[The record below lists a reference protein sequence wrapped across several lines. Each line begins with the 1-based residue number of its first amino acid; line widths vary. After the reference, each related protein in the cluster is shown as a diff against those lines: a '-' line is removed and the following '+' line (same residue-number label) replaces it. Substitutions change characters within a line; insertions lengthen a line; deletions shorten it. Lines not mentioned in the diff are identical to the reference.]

1 MAAMD
6 KKMESCDVNPTQMKT
21 RRQVRAIP
29 MERNLVPMQWLVG
42 IALLVAILI
51 AAGAAHARGTPESFA
66 DLAEKLIPSVV
77 TISSTQA
84 TPQRQGPEG
93 FNVPPGSPF
102 EEFFKDFFERNQPQ
116 QRRRRPTSLG
126 SGFIIDKKGYV
137 VTNNHVI
144 ADAEEI
150 TVVLHDDTMLKA
162 ELVGRDPETDLAVL
176 KIDPDGQKLSVAEFG
191 DSDGARVGDWVLAI
205 GNPFGLGSTVTA
217 GIISARGRDIN
228 AGRYDDF
235 IQTDAPINKGNSG
248 GPLFNKKGGVIG
260 VNTMIYSPSG
270 GSVGIG
276 FSVPSAVAKP
286 VISQLI
292 DGGKV
297 RRGWLGVRIQTV
309 TEEIAESL
317 DLKKAT
323 GALVASVSEGS
334 PAADA
339 GIKPRDVVLKF
350 AGRKVTEMR
359 KLPRIVAETPIDKAV
374 DVVLWRDG
382 KEKVVQ
388 VTVGE
393 LKEQEVAGADAGKG
407 KDKKS
412 KKTER
417 LIEELGLTL
426 SAISP
431 EIAQR
436 LELAED
442 AKGVVVTK
450 VSPDSVAAEKG
461 IRVGDL
467 VVEVGQEEVSDPD
480 QVAKKV
486 KKAKKAKRKTV
497 LLLVEGQSGLR
508 FVALRLGSK

>member
-1 MAAMD
+1 
-6 KKMESCDVNPTQMKT
+6 
-21 RRQVRAIP
+21 
-29 MERNLVPMQWLVG
+29 MERNFVPVQWIAG
-42 IALLVAILI
+42 IVLLIAMLVA
-51 AAGAAHARGTPESFA
+51 AGGAHARGTPESFA

-84 TPQRQGPEG
+84 MPDRQGPEG

-162 ELVGRDPETDLAVL
+162 KLVGRDPETDLAVL
-176 KIDPDGQKLSVAEFG
+176 KIDAKGHNLSVSEFG
-191 DSDGARVGDWVLAI
+191 NSDSARVGDWVLAI

-248 GPLFNKKGGVIG
+248 GPLFNKDGEVIG

-276 FSVPSAVAKP
+276 FSVPSAVANP
-286 VISQLI
+286 VIQQLI
-292 DGGKV
+292 NDGKV

-323 GALVASVSEGS
+323 GALVASVSDGS

-350 AGRKVTEMR
+350 AGREVTEMR

-374 DVVLWRDG
+374 DVLLWRNG
-382 KEKVVQ
+382 KEMVVQ
-388 VTVGE
+388 VKVGE
-393 LKEQEVAGADAGKG
+393 LKEQAVASAGESDG
-407 KDKKS
+407 KDNGKKG
-412 KKTER
+412 KKTEQV
-417 LIEELGLTL
+417 IEELGLTL
-426 SAISP
+426 AAISP
-431 EIAQR
+431 ELAER
-436 LELAED
+436 FELAED
-442 AKGVVVTK
+442 AKGVLVTK
-450 VSPDSVAAEKG
+450 VNPDSVAAEKG

-467 VVEVGQEEVSDPD
+467 VVEVGQEEISSPSD
-480 QVAKKV
+480 VAKKV

>member
-1 MAAMD
+1 
-6 KKMESCDVNPTQMKT
+6 
-21 RRQVRAIP
+21 
-29 MERNLVPMQWLVG
+29 MERHQETFQPLQWIIGL
-42 IALLVAILI
+42 ALLCAMLV
-51 AAGAAHARGTPESFA
+51 AAGAAQARGTPESFA
-66 DLAEKLIPSVV
+66 DLAEKLTPSVV

-84 TPQRQGPEG
+84 MPERRGPEG

-126 SGFIIDKKGYV
+126 SGFVIDKKGHV

-144 ADAEEI
+144 ADADEI
-150 TVVLHDDTMLKA
+150 TVVLQDDTMLKA

-176 KIDPDGQKLSVAEFG
+176 KIDPKGLKLSVAEFG
-191 DSDGARVGDWVLAI
+191 DSDDARVGDWVLAI

-248 GPLFNKKGGVIG
+248 GPLFDKEGKVIG

-286 VISQLI
+286 VIAQLI
-292 DGGKV
+292 EGGKV

-317 DLKKAT
+317 DLDKAT

-334 PAADA
+334 PAEKG
-339 GIKPRDVVLKF
+339 GIKPRDVVLEF
-350 AGRKVTEMR
+350 AGREVSEMR

-374 DVVLWRDG
+374 DVVVWRDG
-382 KEKVVQ
+382 KKKVLQ

-393 LKEQEVAGADAGKG
+393 LKEEKMAAGDHGGRRDKDAV
-407 KDKKS
+407 
-412 KKTER
+412 R
-417 LIEELGLTL
+417 MVEELGLGL
-426 SAISP
+426 SSITP
-431 EIAQR
+431 ELAQR
-436 LELAED
+436 FELSED
-442 AKGVVVTK
+442 ARGVIVTK
-450 VSPDSVAAEKG
+450 VSPDSAAAEKG
-461 IRVGDL
+461 ILVGDL
-467 VVEVGQEEVSDPD
+467 VVEVGQEEVESPG
-480 QVAKKV
+480 QVAEKV
-486 KKAKKAKRKTV
+486 AKAEDAGRKTV
-497 LLLVEGQSGLR
+497 LLLVEGQGGLR

>member
-1 MAAMD
+1 
-6 KKMESCDVNPTQMKT
+6 VNPTQNKI
-21 RRQVRAIP
+21 RRQARAVP
-29 MERNLVPMQWLVG
+29 LERHQQTFQPLQWIIG
-42 IALLVAILI
+42 FALLIAMLI
-51 AAGAAHARGTPESFA
+51 AAGAAQARGTPESFA
-66 DLAEKLIPSVV
+66 DLAEKLTPSVV

-84 TPQRQGPEG
+84 MPERRGPEG

-116 QRRRRPTSLG
+116 QRRRPTSLG
-126 SGFIIDKKGYV
+126 SGFIIDKNGHV

-144 ADAEEI
+144 ADADEI
-150 TVVLHDDTMLKA
+150 TVVLQDDTMLKA

-176 KIDPDGQKLSVAEFG
+176 KIDPKGLKLNVAEFG
-191 DSDGARVGDWVLAI
+191 DSDDARVGDWVLAI

-248 GPLFNKKGGVIG
+248 GPLFNNDGKVIG

-286 VISQLI
+286 VIAQLI

-317 DLKKAT
+317 DLDKPI

-334 PAADA
+334 PAEKG
-339 GIKPRDVVLKF
+339 GIKPRDVVLEF
-350 AGRKVTEMR
+350 AGREVTEMR

-374 DVVLWRDG
+374 DVVVWRDG
-382 KEKVVQ
+382 KKKVVQ

-393 LKEQEVAGADAGKG
+393 LREEKVAARESDGRSDKDAV
-407 KDKKS
+407 
-412 KKTER
+412 R
-417 LIEELGLTL
+417 MVEELGLGL
-426 SAISP
+426 SSITP
-431 EIAQR
+431 ELAQR
-436 LELAED
+436 FELAED
-442 AKGVVVTK
+442 VKGVIVTK
-450 VSPDSVAAEKG
+450 VSPDSAAAEKG
-461 IRVGDL
+461 IHVGDL
-467 VVEVGQEEVSDPD
+467 VVEVGQEEVETPG
-480 QVAKKV
+480 QVAEKV
-486 KKAKKAKRKTV
+486 AKAQEAKRKTV
-497 LLLVEGQSGLR
+497 LLLVEGQGGLR